1 MPPST
6 VCYDYCGCYSCKF
19 GGWCCFGSRKAAGSR
34 TGQAEGQLEPN
45 DRIPDIGGG
54 SSSRNS
60 AAGSG
65 QTYRST
71 EELQSWQGSTPQS
84 PTTVDSGNQ
93 SRFGSGPPSPV
104 ENRTLTIDE
113 LAEKEARRRRYEE
126 RARWAYPK
134 LDMQARGGKRGNA
147 FAVDSAQGVEP
158 SGSSAGPSSR

>member
-6 VCYDYCGCYSCKF
+6 GCYDYCGCYSCKF

-84 PTTVDSGNQ
+84 PTTVDFGNQ

-113 LAEKEARRRRYEE
+113 LAEKEARRRRDEE